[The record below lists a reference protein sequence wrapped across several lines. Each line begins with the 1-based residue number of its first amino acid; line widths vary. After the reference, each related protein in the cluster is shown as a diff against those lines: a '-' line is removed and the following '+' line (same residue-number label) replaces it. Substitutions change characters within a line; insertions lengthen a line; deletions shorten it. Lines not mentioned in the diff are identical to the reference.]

1 MAVSAGEQSA
11 VVDFMWLQ
19 EVVLTIPPGA
29 DPVLKSTDW
38 RASRQCYRNVSLKMN
53 YSKTWIC
60 IAHRH
65 KQPPT
70 SYRFP

>member
-38 RASRQCYRNVSLKMN
+38 PGVPADSVTGTC
-53 YSKTWIC
+53 
-60 IAHRH
+60 H
-65 KQPPT
+65 
-70 SYRFP
+70 